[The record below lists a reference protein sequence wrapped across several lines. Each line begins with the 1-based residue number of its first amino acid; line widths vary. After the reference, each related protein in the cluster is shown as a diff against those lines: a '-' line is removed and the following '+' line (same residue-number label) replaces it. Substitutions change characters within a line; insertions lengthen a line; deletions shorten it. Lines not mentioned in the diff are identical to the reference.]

1 MPSPR
6 TVLGVAPVAAEDG
19 EDGRAHDTA
28 GSDAAIAVVVEGT
41 VAQESLPSAAGVK
54 ELEKEDE
61 LALPG

>member
-1 MPSPR
+1 
-6 TVLGVAPVAAEDG
+6 VAAEDG